1 MVDGKENFMMNKF
14 DILRNKEI
22 LSILDGDKKY
32 GEVNGV
38 EIAMPYLSCPALCS
52 LSTRFGLVRDYTWG
66 GQNSSRWNYLS
77 DLISYCIENNN
88 ISNLLSYLF
97 SKNNFTNKFKDL
109 TPKEIEETYRL
120 IITTII
126 EKING
131 ILYCS
136 GYELINLNKQFMI
149 KEIKEEVV
157 IESPIMQ
164 NVDRSYIKELSE
176 KASLD
181 IENNN
186 YDSALTKCRTI
197 VEEVFC
203 YMIENK
209 NEIPV
214 SNGDINKLYEQVKSL
229 YNMHQDKNMD
239 KRINN
244 LLSGLNKIVDSIS
257 QMRNNSSDSH
267 GLGMKRISI
276 EEHHARL
283 YLNAS
288 IMISEF
294 FLAVVQ
300 KNT

>member
-1 MVDGKENFMMNKF
+1 MNKF
-14 DILRNKEI
+14 NLLCNKEI
-22 LSILDGDKKY
+22 FAILDGDKKY
-32 GEVNGV
+32 GKVNDT
-38 EIAMPYLSCPALCS
+38 EISMPYLSGPALCS
-52 LSTRFGLVRDYTWG
+52 LSTSFGLKRDYYWG
-66 GQNSSRWNYLS
+66 GQNLSRWNYLS
-77 DLISYCIENNN
+77 DLMSYCIENNK
-88 ISNLLSYLF
+88 ISALLSHLF
-97 SKNNFTNKFKDL
+97 LKQNFIEKFKNL
-109 TPKEIEETYRL
+109 TPKEIEETYQ
-120 IITTII
+120 IIVETII
-126 EKING
+126 GKING

-136 GYELINLNKQFMI
+136 GYELVNINKQFLI
-149 KEIKEEVV
+149 KSIEEKV
-157 IESPIMQ
+157 IIETHIMK
-164 NVDRSYIKELSE
+164 NIDRSYIKELSE

-186 YDSALTKCRTI
+186 YDSAITKCRTI

-209 NEIPV
+209 NKVPV
-214 SNGDINKLYEQVKSL
+214 SNGDINKLYEQVKSF

-244 LLSGLNKIVDSIS
+244 LLSGLNKIIDSIS

-276 EEHHARL
+276 EKHHAQL

-294 FLAVVQ
+294 FLAIIQ
-300 KNT
+300 KNKQKNF